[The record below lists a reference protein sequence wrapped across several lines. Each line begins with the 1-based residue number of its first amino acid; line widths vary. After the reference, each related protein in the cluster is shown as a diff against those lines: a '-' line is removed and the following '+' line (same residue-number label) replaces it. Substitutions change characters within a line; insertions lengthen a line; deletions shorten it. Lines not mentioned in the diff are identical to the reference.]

1 MRNTFRTIIMLMVL
15 VLILPMF
22 TPTAADAAAGTS
34 VFVNGNK
41 IVYAQAPIVEKGVT
55 LVSARETIEALGM
68 SFSWDQANKRITGSS
83 EAVTIALQMGS
94 RLATANGV
102 TLILGAPAVER
113 NGRIL
118 IPLRFLLDSVGASME
133 NKGNVLSIKLA
144 SNKNSKYYTGLPLE
158 ITNTA
163 VKNLSGNTLTVNY
176 VQYVV
181 NLDNSKILPLN
192 STLTLAPGQKA
203 PFEHATAKV
212 GENIVI
218 DYEEYM
224 YFGRAVQ
231 SVTIKDKEIASEG
244 FKYADQYYNSLAYLD
259 SLSEMY
265 TDILT
270 DIETKIEKQR
280 KQELAANKNV
290 PLRIDDA
297 TVTYG
302 TLNYP
307 EAKIGLTNLSHKR
320 IISFEI
326 SFSCLDPFNDP
337 AYRSYTKNNRF
348 VGVMDNVSMLSNN
361 KYYAVWDL
369 FSYSDT
375 AKITNIRIDK
385 VAFSDGTVWKRKK

>member
-15 VLILPMF
+15 VLVFPMF

-55 LVSARETIEALGM
+55 LVSARETIEALGL

-94 RLATANGV
+94 RVATANGV
-102 TLILGAPAVER
+102 TIFLGSPPVER
-113 NGRIL
+113 NGRIM
-118 IPLRFLLDSVGASME
+118 IPLRFLLDSVGATME
-133 NKGNVLSIKLA
+133 KKGSVLSIKA
-144 SNKNSKYYTGLPLE
+144 VSKKSSKFYTGLPLE

-176 VQYVV
+176 VQYVADHEARKV
-181 NLDNSKILPLN
+181 LPMDA
-192 STLTLAPGQKA
+192 TLTLAPGQKA

-212 GENIVI
+212 GEDVEI
-218 DYEEYM
+218 DYMEYG
-224 YFGRAVQ
+224 YLGRAVK
-231 SVTIKDKEIASEG
+231 SVTIKDKEVASEG
-244 FKYADQYYNSLAYLD
+244 FKYADQYYNSRAFLE

-265 TDILT
+265 RNIVEEL
-270 DIETKIEKQR
+270 EAKLEKQR

-290 PLRIDDA
+290 PLRIESS
-297 TVTYG
+297 TVNYG

-307 EAKIGLTNLSHKR
+307 EAKIVLTNLSHKR
-320 IISFEI
+320 IISFEL
-326 SFSCLDPFNDP
+326 SFSCLDAFNDP
-337 AYRSYTKNNRF
+337 AYRFYTKNNRF
-348 VGVMDNVSMLSNN
+348 IGVSNN
-361 KYYAVWDL
+361 ASMESFSTYYVTWDL